1 MNSKPAVDRLT
12 TATPISLVVVGLV
25 FMALGLWLAFVVRIY
40 ASPIKPESSAQTA
53 LFLVLWLGGGIA
65 IYDLLFVKSYR
76 LPSTGL
82 LHSAPRYNR
91 RQAGTKLLGL
101 AVTFSC
107 MGLLYWLFPLYRQP
121 FYQTFFQAVDAVMPS
136 LLLAAVPYFYWVD
149 ARQKPETNPQEPVDA
164 YWLLGACLMDFVKLR
179 GLSRACNPKAK
190 ELLKQHALGWGV
202 KFFFLPLVFGFIVLN
217 VQAFWGWNTHFS
229 TYSWI
234 RWVELISFAL
244 FSVDLVWGCAGYL
257 WSLRLLDTHVRSTD
271 ATLLGWVV
279 ALTFYEPFNYAMG
292 PNFFRYETDM
302 KWHHWLAQTPMLA
315 YFWGG
320 LIILTAF
327 VFVWSTVIF
336 GLRFSNLT
344 HRGIITSGPYRFMR
358 HPAYVSKSLNWWLV
372 AMPFMVQSSWIE
384 SLRLCLLLLMA
395 NAVYYLRART
405 EERHLSSDY
414 EYQKYKKLVTNRL
427 KNPLIRALPGR

>member
-121 FYQTFFQAVDAVMPS
+121 FYQPFFQAVDAVMPS

-244 FSVDLVWGCAGYL
+244 FSVDVVWGCAGYL

-427 KNPLIRALPGR
+427 KNPFVKALPAR

>member
-25 FMALGLWLAFVVRIY
+25 FMALGLWLAFDVRIY

-82 LHSAPRYNR
+82 LHSAPSYNR

-107 MGLLYWLFPLYRQP
+107 MGFLYWLFPLYRQP
-121 FYQTFFQAVDAVMPS
+121 FYQPFFQAVDAVMPS

-149 ARQKPETNPQEPVDA
+149 ARQKPETNPQEPVDT

-244 FSVDLVWGCAGYL
+244 FSVDVVWGCAGYL

>member
-25 FMALGLWLAFVVRIY
+25 FMALGLWLAFDVRIY

-121 FYQTFFQAVDAVMPS
+121 FYQPFFQAVDAVMPS

-229 TYSWI
+229 IYSWI

-244 FSVDLVWGCAGYL
+244 FSVDVVWGCAGYL

-427 KNPLIRALPGR
+427 KNPFIKALPGR

>member
-25 FMALGLWLAFVVRIY
+25 FMALGLWLAFDVRIY

-82 LHSAPRYNR
+82 LHSAPSYNR

-107 MGLLYWLFPLYRQP
+107 MGFLYWLFPLYRQP

-244 FSVDLVWGCAGYL
+244 FSVDVVWGCAGYL

>member
-1 MNSKPAVDRLT
+1 MNSKPSVNRVS
-12 TATPISLVVVGLV
+12 TATPISLVVAGLV
-25 FMALGLWLAFVVRIY
+25 FMAVGLWLAVDVRVY

-53 LFLVLWLGGGIA
+53 LFLVLWLGGGMA
-65 IYDLLFVKSYR
+65 IYDFLFVKSYR

-82 LHSAPRYNR
+82 LLGAPRYNR

-107 MGLLYWLFPLYRQP
+107 MGFLYWLFPLYRQP
-121 FYQTFFQAVDAVMPS
+121 FYQPFFQAVDAVMPS

-149 ARQKPETNPQEPVDA
+149 ARQKPETNPQEPFDA
-164 YWLLGACLMDFVKLR
+164 YWLLGACLIDLFKLR
-179 GLSRACNPKAK
+179 GLSRASSPKAK
-190 ELLKQHALGWGV
+190 DLLKQHALAWGV

-229 TYSWI
+229 TYSWT

-244 FSVDLVWGCAGYL
+244 FSVDVVWGCAGYL
-257 WSLRLLDTHVRSTD
+257 WSLRFLDTHVRSTD

-302 KWHHWLAQTPMLA
+302 KWHHWLAQTPILA
-315 YFWGG
+315 YLWGG

-405 EERHLSSDY
+405 EERHLSSDD
-414 EYQKYKKLVTNRL
+414 EYQKYKKLVR
-427 KNPLIRALPGR
+427 I

>member
-1 MNSKPAVDRLT
+1 MNSKPSVDRLT

-25 FMALGLWLAFVVRIY
+25 FMALGLWLAFDVRIY

-65 IYDLLFVKSYR
+65 IYDLLFIKSYR
-76 LPSTGL
+76 LLSTGL

-107 MGLLYWLFPLYRQP
+107 MGFLYWLVPLYRQP
-121 FYQTFFQAVDAVMPS
+121 FYQPFFQAVDAVMPS
-136 LLLAAVPYFYWVD
+136 LLLAAVPYFFWVD

-164 YWLLGACLMDFVKLR
+164 YWLLGACLMNFVKLR

-244 FSVDLVWGCAGYL
+244 FSVDVVWGCAGYL

-414 EYQKYKKLVTNRL
+414 EYQKYKKLVMNRL
-427 KNPLIRALPGR
+427 KNPFTKALPGR

>member
-1 MNSKPAVDRLT
+1 
-12 TATPISLVVVGLV
+12 
-25 FMALGLWLAFVVRIY
+25 
-40 ASPIKPESSAQTA
+40 
-53 LFLVLWLGGGIA
+53 
-65 IYDLLFVKSYR
+65 
-76 LPSTGL
+76 
-82 LHSAPRYNR
+82 
-91 RQAGTKLLGL
+91 
-101 AVTFSC
+101 
-107 MGLLYWLFPLYRQP
+107 MGFLYWLLPLYRQP
-121 FYQTFFQAVDAVMPS
+121 FYQPYFQAVNAVMPS
-136 LLLAAVPYFYWVD
+136 LLMAAVPYFYWVD
-149 ARQKPETNPQEPVDA
+149 ARQKPENQNQEPVDA
-164 YWLLGACLMDFVKLR
+164 YWLLGACVVDFFKLR
-179 GLSRACNPKAK
+179 GLSRAASPSAKA
-190 ELLKQHALGWGV
+190 LLKQHALGWGV

-229 TYSWI
+229 TYSWV

-244 FSVDLVWGCAGYL
+244 FSVDVVWGCAGYL

-271 ATLLGWVV
+271 STLLGWAV

-372 AMPFMVQSSWIE
+372 AMPFMVQSSWTE
-384 SLRLCLLLLMA
+384 SLRLCLLLLMV
-395 NAVYYLRART
+395 NAFYYMRART
-405 EERHLSSDY
+405 EERHLSSDPD
-414 EYQKYKKLVTNRL
+414 YQRYKSCVK
-427 KNPLIRALPGR
+427 I

>member
-121 FYQTFFQAVDAVMPS
+121 FYQPFFQAVDAVMPS

-244 FSVDLVWGCAGYL
+244 FSVDVVWGCAGYL